1 MPECQ
6 DEPDHGCGG
15 KLLVGE
21 IEEQKAGSGRR
32 KHHHGEEDREL
43 GVQHVGGKGNGGVV
57 VFEDKQLVAE
67 PIGEGKRAEY

>member
-6 DEPDHGCGG
+6 GAPDHGCGG
-15 KLLVGE
+15 KL
-21 IEEQKAGSGRR
+21 IEEQKAGSARR

-43 GVQHVGGKGNGGVV
+43 GVQHVGVKGNGGVV

-67 PIGEGKRAEY
+67 PIGEGKSAEY

>member
-1 MPECQ
+1 MPECKGA
-6 DEPDHGCGG
+6 PDHGCGG
-15 KLLVGE
+15 KL

-32 KHHHGEEDREL
+32 KHHHGEKDREL